1 MLCQLSQIATTRV
14 LYFQKISATRI
25 RALLGWKLSEE
36 SHEVHLVGVDAHQD
50 GRDDHYAVV
59 ESAEVP
65 QQLHE

>member
-1 MLCQLSQIATTRV
+1 MLCQLSQIAITR
-14 LYFQKISATRI
+14 LLCFQRICAARI
-25 RALLGWKLSEE
+25 RALLGWKLSEQ